1 ASRYQPEGPHGP
13 SQVVDPSTFSW
24 TDAEW
29 RGRPPDEYVIYE
41 LHLGTFTRG
50 GTWRSAM
57 AELPALVELGITVLE
72 IMPIADFT
80 GGFGWGYDGVNLFA
94 PSRLY
99 GTPDDARAFVDR
111 AHALG
116 LMVILDVVYNHF
128 GPDGNHLNAFSG
140 DYVSAAHHSEW
151 GPTFNFDGPNAHRVR
166 EYVTTNARYW
176 IDEYHFDGLRLDAT
190 QQIIDGSPRH
200 VIADIVAS
208 AREAAPGRTLFLVGE
223 NEPRTPASSARSPRA
238 AAAWMR
244 SGMTIFTTARSW
256 RRPADPKPTSST

>member
-1 ASRYQPEGPHGP
+1 MSSTHLKTSHAPPSPMQAGSHVPSPTRRLPIGAEPQPGGGVHFRVWAPASQHCSVELLTGDQTIAHHPLNAEADHMFSGLVADAGVGTRYRLRLDRGAYPDPASRYQPEGPHGP
-13 SQVVDPSTFSW
+13 SQVVDPATFSC

-29 RGRPPDEYVIYE
+29 RGRPPDEYDIYE

-57 AELPALVELGITVLE
+57 ADLPAPVELAITVLE

-99 GTPDDARAFVDR
+99 GTPDDARAFIDR

-151 GPTFNFDGPNAHRVR
+151 GPTFNF
-166 EYVTTNARYW
+166 
-176 IDEYHFDGLRLDAT
+176 
-190 QQIIDGSPRH
+190 
-200 VIADIVAS
+200 
-208 AREAAPGRTLFLVGE
+208 
-223 NEPRTPASSARSPRA
+223 
-238 AAAWMR
+238 
-244 SGMTIFTTARSW
+244 
-256 RRPADPKPTSST
+256 